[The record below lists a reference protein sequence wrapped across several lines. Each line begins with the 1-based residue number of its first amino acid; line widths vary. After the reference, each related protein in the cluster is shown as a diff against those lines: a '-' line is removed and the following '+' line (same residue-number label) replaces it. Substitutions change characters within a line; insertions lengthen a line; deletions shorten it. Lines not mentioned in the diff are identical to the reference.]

1 MTVSGVGTIAS
12 FMSQSLIDLRRQLDD
27 LQRQI
32 STGQKVIAYSGI
44 SSQSQLVVGLNSQLD
59 AISSFRDSNKIV
71 DTRLA
76 IAQTALTQFDSTA
89 RSVGDFARLSNY
101 TPRANGQTVD
111 QLNAGSQFGQLLSLL
126 NTQADNGYIFS
137 GTALNQPATATPDVI
152 LNGTATQAG
161 LKQVISERNQAD
173 LGTNGLGR
181 LVLPATSTSP
191 ARLIGSGATLA
202 PDAVATIAGTQDISA
217 LSSAGGTL
225 VINGTSI
232 TINAGDNAA
241 AIKNRINLQSGTTKV
256 SASTNATNQL
266 VLTSADANTAV
277 AIGGATTPGLLTE
290 FGLAVGTTNPTNLL
304 TQGLAGKTLTITV
317 GANPTLT
324 LNFGAGQV
332 STLAGLATA
341 LGALVGG
348 TASVNTSNG
357 NVSIVATNTTDTIAV
372 GGTAALS
379 TFGIPAALGTQTPG
393 NRVALSEDVAGSPF
407 GFKLASASST
417 LTGANLIGPTG
428 TPPGIAVDLSV
439 NPSPGDAL
447 NLTFN
452 LPDGTTQ
459 QLTMTATTTTPP
471 GLNAFTVGATPAAT
485 AANLQA
491 ALTNSVRTLAATQLT
506 AASSVQAAHN
516 FFDVSPTQT
525 AQRVVGPA
533 FATATALVN
542 ATAAN
547 TVSWYT
553 GAMAA
558 NPRTSVTARI
568 DFAATVSYGIQA
580 NEPGLRSAIE
590 NVAVFAAA
598 SFQIGNPNS
607 SAAYA
612 ALSQRVGRALFQ
624 QPGQQSTADIE
635 AELANAQISIKNAT
649 SQHQQSQA
657 QMQDSVQGITG
668 ISNEQVAAEL
678 ATVQVQL
685 QASLQTTAM
694 LTKLSL
700 LNYLGPA

>member
-1 MTVSGVGTIAS
+1 MSVSGVGTTAA
-12 FMSQSLIDLRRQLDD
+12 FMTQSLIDLRRQLDD

-32 STGQKVIAYSGI
+32 STGEKVVSYSGI
-44 SSQSQLVVGLNSQLD
+44 SPQSQLLIGLNSQLN
-59 AISSFRDSNKIV
+59 AVSGFQNSNNIV
-71 DTRLA
+71 GTRLT

-89 RSVGDFARLSNY
+89 QSVGDSARLSSY
-101 TPRANGQTVD
+101 KPGANGQTVD
-111 QLNAGSQFGQLLSLL
+111 QLNAGSQLGQLLTLL

-137 GTALNQPATATPDVI
+137 GTALNQPATATPDLI

-173 LGTNGLGR
+173 IGASGLGR
-181 LVLPATSTSP
+181 LLIPATSISP
-191 ARLIGSGATLA
+191 ARIIGSGATLA
-202 PDAVATIAGTQDISA
+202 PDAVATMAGTQNISS

-232 TINAGDNAA
+232 TINPGDSAA
-241 AIKNRINLQSGTTKV
+241 AIQNRINLQSGTTKV
-256 SASTNATNQL
+256 SASINATNQL
-266 VLTSADANTAV
+266 VLTSADADTAV
-277 AIGGATTPGLLTE
+277 AIGGGTSAGLLTE
-290 FGLAVGTTNPTNLL
+290 LGLTATTANPTNLL
-304 TQGLAGKTLTITV
+304 TQGLAGQTLTVTV
-317 GANPTLT
+317 GANPALT
-324 LNFGAGQV
+324 INFGVGQV

-341 LGALVGG
+341 LGGLVGG
-348 TASVNTSNG
+348 TASVDTGTG
-357 NVSIVATNTTDTIAV
+357 NISVAAANTTDNIV
-372 GGTAALS
+372 IGGTATPG
-379 TFGIPAALGTQTPG
+379 TFGLPAIAIPTPG
-393 NRVALSEDVAGSPF
+393 TRVSLSEDVAGSPF
-407 GFKLASASST
+407 GFKLASVGGN
-417 LTGANLIGPTG
+417 LTGAKLIGPIG
-428 TPPGIAVDLSV
+428 TPPGISVDLSV
-439 NPSPGDAL
+439 NPNPGDAL

-459 QLTMTATTTTPP
+459 QLTMTATTASPP
-471 GLNAFTVGATPAAT
+471 GIDSFTIGATPAAT

-491 ALTNSVRTLAATQLT
+491 ALTSSVRTLAATQLT
-506 AASSVQAAHN
+506 AASTLQAAHD
-516 FFDVSPTQT
+516 FFDVGPTQA
-525 AQRVVGPA
+525 AQRVAGPP

-542 ATAAN
+542 ATSAN

-553 GAMAA
+553 GAMSA

-568 DFAATVSYGIQA
+568 DFSASVSYGIQA
-580 NEPGLRSAIE
+580 NEQGIRSVIE

-598 SFQIGNPNS
+598 NFQISNPNS
-607 SAAYA
+607 TAAYA
-612 ALSQRVGRALFQ
+612 ALAQRVGLGLFPK
-624 QPGQQSTADIE
+624 PGQQTTGDIE
-635 AELANAQISIKNAT
+635 AELANAQISIKSAT
-649 SQHQQSQA
+649 SQQQQSQA

>member
-1 MTVSGVGTIAS
+1 MSVSGVGTTAS
-12 FMSQSLIDLRRQLDD
+12 FMTQSLIDLRRQLDD

-32 STGQKVIAYSGI
+32 STGEKVVSYSGI
-44 SSQSQLVVGLNSQLD
+44 SPQSQLLIGLNSQLN
-59 AISSFRDSNKIV
+59 AVSGFQNSNNIV
-71 DTRLA
+71 GTRLT

-89 RSVGDFARLSNY
+89 QSVGDSARLSSY
-101 TPRANGQTVD
+101 KPGANGQTVD
-111 QLNAGSQFGQLLSLL
+111 QLNAGSQLGQLLTLL

-137 GTALNQPATATPDVI
+137 GTALNQPATATPDLI

-173 LGTNGLGR
+173 IGASGLGR
-181 LVLPATSTSP
+181 LLIPATSISP
-191 ARLIGSGATLA
+191 ARIIGSGATLA
-202 PDAVATIAGTQDISA
+202 PDAVATMAGTQNISS

-232 TINAGDNAA
+232 TINPGDSAA
-241 AIKNRINLQSGTTKV
+241 AIQNRINLQSGTTKV
-256 SASTNATNQL
+256 SASINATNQL
-266 VLTSADANTAV
+266 VLTSADADTAV
-277 AIGGATTPGLLTE
+277 AIGGGTSAGLLTE
-290 FGLAVGTTNPTNLL
+290 LGLTATTANPTNLL
-304 TQGLAGKTLTITV
+304 TQGLAGQTLTVTV
-317 GANPTLT
+317 GANPALT
-324 LNFGAGQV
+324 INFGVGQV

-341 LGALVGG
+341 LGGLVGG
-348 TASVNTSNG
+348 TASVDTGTG
-357 NVSIVATNTTDTIAV
+357 NISVAAANTTDNIV
-372 GGTAALS
+372 IGGTATPG
-379 TFGIPAALGTQTPG
+379 TFGLPAIAIPTPG
-393 NRVALSEDVAGSPF
+393 NP
-407 GFKLASASST
+407 
-417 LTGANLIGPTG
+417 N
-428 TPPGIAVDLSV
+428 
-439 NPSPGDAL
+439 PGDAL

-459 QLTMTATTTTPP
+459 QLTMTATTASPP
-471 GLNAFTVGATPAAT
+471 GIDSFTIGATPAAT

-491 ALTNSVRTLAATQLT
+491 ALTSTVRTLAATQLT
-506 AASSVQAAHN
+506 AASTLQAAHD
-516 FFDVSPTQT
+516 FFDVGPTQA
-525 AQRVVGPA
+525 AQRVAGPP

-542 ATAAN
+542 ATSAN

-553 GAMAA
+553 GAMSA

-568 DFAATVSYGIQA
+568 DFSASVSYGIQA
-580 NEPGLRSAIE
+580 NEQGIRSVIE

-598 SFQIGNPNS
+598 NFQISNPNS
-607 SAAYA
+607 TAAYA
-612 ALSQRVGRALFQ
+612 ALAQRVGLGLFPK
-624 QPGQQSTADIE
+624 PGQQTTGDIE
-635 AELANAQISIKNAT
+635 AELANAQISIKSAT
-649 SQHQQSQA
+649 SQQQQSQA